1 MKPTKIEWTQ
11 ASWNPTI
18 GCDKVSDG
26 CQNCYAEVMA
36 KRLQA
41 MGNKDYQEGFKFK
54 MLEHRLNE
62 PLKNKKPTL
71 YFVNSMSD
79 LFHENMQVGFL
90 DKILQ
95 VIRATPQH
103 QYQILTKRPHR
114 MFEYFEGKKYSQNPL
129 SNQENKKI
137 FGGGMKR
144 DIPYNAWLGT
154 TAESSRVKERINII
168 RPLKASVKWLSI
180 EPLLDDIGE
189 LDLSGIDWVI
199 VGGESG
205 FKARAMQESW
215 VLNIQ
220 KQCKEQNVAFFFK
233 QWGTWG
239 SDGIKRNKKDNGA
252 MLNGKLYREY
262 PKIAT
267 QTTRQ
272 LFND

>member
-1 MKPTKIEWTQ
+1 MKSTKIEWTQ

-26 CQNCYAEVMA
+26 CQNCYAEAMA

-41 MGNKDYQEGFKFK
+41 IGNKDYKDGFKFK

-79 LFHENMQVGFL
+79 LFHKKMQVEFL
-90 DKILQ
+90 DRVMQI
-95 VIRATPQH
+95 IRQTPYH

-114 MFEYFEGKKYSQNPL
+114 MFEYFEGKKYSENSAL
-129 SNQENKKI
+129 NKENKEI
-137 FGGGMKR
+137 FGDGMMR
-144 DIPYNAWLGT
+144 DIPPNVWLGAT
-154 TAESSRVKERINII
+154 VESSSIKHRIDWIRNLQANI
-168 RPLKASVKWLSI
+168 KWLSC
-180 EPLLDDIGE
+180 EPLLDDLGE
-189 LDLSGIDWVI
+189 LDLRGIDWVV

-215 VLNIQ
+215 VWNIQ
-220 KQCKEQNVAFFFK
+220 KQCEEQGVAFFFK

-239 SDGIKRNKKDNGA
+239 SDGIKRNKKENGA
-252 MLNGKLYREY
+252 LLGGRLYREY
-262 PKIAT
+262 PK
-267 QTTRQ
+267 
-272 LFND
+272 FKV